1 MAIPKLNVNNKPN
14 VPTKRVTGNAST
26 SVPAKGAGTRPVSRA
41 APPRLVNVPTK
52 KVTGTGGANVGA
64 SPASARKPARTPPG
78 PYGQPVVS
86 RGTIGL
92 GGPTSVSPAPPQKK
106 GSPGLVGG
114 GTVGKPVTG
123 TMLKSMSK
131 GPILPKNVTRAARL
145 SVGNPR
151 NRGKG

>member
-1 MAIPKLNVNNKPN
+1 MAIPKLNVNKKPD

-26 SVPAKGAGTRPVSRA
+26 SVPARGGGTKPASRA
-41 APPRLVNVPTK
+41 APPRYVNAPTK
-52 KVTGTGGANVGA
+52 APAGRGGVNPGA
-64 SPASARKPARTPPG
+64 RPSAPGPVVKSPPR
-78 PYGQPVVS
+78 PYGQSVIS

-123 TMLKSMSK
+123 TMLESMGQ
-131 GPILPKNVTRAARL
+131 GPILPKGAARAARITP
-145 SVGNPR
+145 GR
-151 NRGKG
+151 AGKKGG